1 MADDTT
7 LRLVQDVAGIQ
18 ADVRHITK
26 TQEEQWRKL
35 DLVIAGLSEC
45 NRKLDQIPSFE
56 TRLEDVES
64 GVEDYRHDKTKAKF
78 TILGVAIG
86 GGGISG
92 VAFNALSRWFGNGG

>member
-18 ADVRHITK
+18 ADVRHLAK
-26 TQEEQWRKL
+26 AQEEQWRKL

-64 GVEDYRHDKTKAKF
+64 GIEDYRHDKTKAKF
-78 TILGVAIG
+78 TILGIAIG

-92 VAFNALSRWFGNGG
+92 VAASAISKWLNGG